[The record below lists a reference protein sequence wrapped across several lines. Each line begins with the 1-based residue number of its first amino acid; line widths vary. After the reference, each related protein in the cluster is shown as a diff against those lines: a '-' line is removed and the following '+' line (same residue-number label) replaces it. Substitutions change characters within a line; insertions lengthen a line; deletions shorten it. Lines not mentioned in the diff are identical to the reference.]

1 MTLELY
7 HAPYS
12 TCSQKVRLV
21 LAEKGLRYAS
31 HLVNL
36 GAHEHLTPEYLRL
49 NPNGVVPTLVHDG
62 RPVCDSSVIAEYL
75 DEVFPDPPLCAST
88 AYDRARMRAWMR
100 YFEEVATPAVRVPS
114 FNAFFVKQIAPGNP
128 EFQHFTAKLPLR
140 KHFYREMGADGF
152 SPEKVSAALERLQST
167 FERVNRALA
176 TEGEY
181 LLGNYSLVDT
191 VLTPTVIRMIDLG
204 AQKMWGELPHLAS
217 WVTRIQRRASF
228 KEAYFVGS
236 RLGTGVAPSSGE
248 TPH

>member
-21 LAEKGLRYAS
+21 LAEKGLRYES

-75 DEVFPDPPLCAST
+75 DEGFPDPPLGAPA
-88 AYDRARMRAWMR
+88 AYERARMRAWMR
-100 YFEEVATPAVRVPS
+100 YFEEVVTPAVRVPS
-114 FNAFFVKQIAPGNP
+114 FNAFFVKQIVPGNP
-128 EFQHFTAKLPLR
+128 EFQRFTETLPLR
-140 KHFYREMGADGF
+140 KHFYREMGKDGF
-152 SPEKVSAALERLQST
+152 PPDKVSAALERLQST
-167 FERVNRALA
+167 FERVDRALA

-181 LLGNYSLVDT
+181 LLGYYSLADI

-204 AQKMWGELPHLAS
+204 AQQMWSELPHFAS
-217 WVTRIQRRASF
+217 WVTRIQRRDAF
-228 KEAYFVGS
+228 NEAYFAGS
-236 RLGTGVAPSSGE
+236 RLGTGAMAQ
-248 TPH
+248 